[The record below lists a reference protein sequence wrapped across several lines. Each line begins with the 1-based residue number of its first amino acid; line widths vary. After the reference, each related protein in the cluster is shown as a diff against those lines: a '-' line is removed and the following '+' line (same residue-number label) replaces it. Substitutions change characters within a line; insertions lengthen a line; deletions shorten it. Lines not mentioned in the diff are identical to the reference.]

1 MERNLILSL
10 AHGITHITILVLVHT
25 YFSVPTLILITNI
38 NKLIEIRIH
47 PNADLDI
54 KCGNNGVTH
63 ESMVAMESIDDAI
76 MGNVERH
83 VLTIPTT
90 SAIVCIGGF
99 AFGNDDGFDMVMLL
113 CLCLCLC
120 LCLFRLLLKVSMV
133 DVIVVSRPTVLQ
145 WKENNIS

>member
-1 MERNLILSL
+1 
-10 AHGITHITILVLVHT
+10 
-25 YFSVPTLILITNI
+25 
-38 NKLIEIRIH
+38 
-47 PNADLDI
+47 
-54 KCGNNGVTH
+54 
-63 ESMVAMESIDDAI
+63 MVAMESIDDAI

-113 CLCLCLC
+113 CLCLCL
-120 LCLFRLLLKVSMV
+120 FRLLLKVSMV